1 MLSWIRLPFNSLKNI
16 TVIAYKFLVDKVPEG
31 FHEWIRRPLKKLK
44 DKITEIIYCYLK
56 PKIDNPI
63 IIIEAVLEVIWRV
76 VKPVL
81 QVGQWLYEFMAAVIK
96 QAKVGK
102 ALKFRYTLRG
112 TFNAIEMRVLA
123 V

>member
-1 MLSWIRLPFNSLKNI
+1 MLSWIRLLFNSLKNI

-31 FHEWIRRPLKKLK
+31 FHEWITRPLKKLK
-44 DKITEIIYCYLK
+44 DKIRESIYCYLK

-102 ALKFRYTLRG
+102 ALKLR
-112 TFNAIEMRVLA
+112 
-123 V
+123 

>member
-1 MLSWIRLPFNSLKNI
+1 MLSWIGLPFNNLKNI
-16 TVIAYKFLVDKVPEG
+16 TVIAYKFLVDKVPKG
-31 FHEWIRRPLKKLK
+31 FHEWITRPLKKLK
-44 DKITEIIYCYLK
+44 DKITESIYCYLK

-81 QVGQWLYEFMAAVIK
+81 QVGQWLYEFMVAVIN

-102 ALKFRYTLRG
+102 GLKFRYTLSA
-112 TFNAIEMRVLA
+112 TFNAMYMRVLS